1 LIPFLIAWLQP
12 LPHETVVSTKYQ
24 IFNLILVVLVV
35 LVEYFVMIWI
45 ILLVEFQSTL
55 RWYIN
60 RIKSFK
66 HFFMNHILVFRG
78 NRLYIFAFI
87 LNTKTC
93 NCNCLLISLIS
104 WKSYIITL
112 WSLSGLLTIKMLL
125 RSSFLESL
133 H

>member
-1 LIPFLIAWLQP
+1 MFL
-12 LPHETVVSTKYQ
+12 S
-24 IFNLILVVLVV
+24 FFFSSSSVLS
-35 LVEYFVMIWI
+35 YWI
-45 ILLVEFQSTL
+45 ILLVEFQSAL

-78 NRLYIFAFI
+78 NGLYIFAFI

-104 WKSYIITL
+104 RKSYIITL

-133 H
+133 HQFLSNSFISQAYAHLNFVLYLD